1 MGTPWPA
8 RNTLIVSSVKL
19 FIVPVFDKVCKQMA
33 CALWWKFRKKK
44 RELIRAEGC
53 WFKNNT
59 CLKRGRISTR
69 VDGNGLCLGWL
80 RNAYEVLITHDMSTI
95 RHRSLL
101 FLHFFPLLFLHFNES
116 SCSPVIEPS
125 LSVCKLKFEAFI
137 KRLVYARNG
146 KESNYRSG
154 AQANADFLK
163 CLSTNSSSWLS
174 AIGNSLFSVPNL
186 HWPPF
191 FSSKIFWAQ
200 NSSQQSRCHVRK

>member
-1 MGTPWPA
+1 MDRIIVCNFSQGKKCLSTVLLASWPDFV
-8 RNTLIVSSVKL
+8 VSNCSKITTSLKL
-19 FIVPVFDKVCKQMA
+19 RSSEK
-33 CALWWKFRKKK
+33 KKK

-69 VDGNGLCLGWL
+69 VDDNGLCLGWL

-186 HWPPF
+186 H
-191 FSSKIFWAQ
+191 
-200 NSSQQSRCHVRK
+200 

>member
-1 MGTPWPA
+1 MPVDRA
-8 RNTLIVSSVKL
+8 SCKL
-19 FIVPVFDKVCKQMA
+19 AGLRGFQLQQNYHITKTE
-33 CALWWKFRKKK
+33 KFRKKKK

-186 HWPPF
+186 H
-191 FSSKIFWAQ
+191 
-200 NSSQQSRCHVRK
+200 